1 MSTRAETN
9 RINSVPMKGY
19 GTTTEKIEEIN
30 SMQGKKPHQEFDLMC
45 TVLYTV
51 LYTLNRFGK
60 LKFKKH
66 HDFYY
71 DYLLV

>member
-1 MSTRAETN
+1 
-9 RINSVPMKGY
+9 MKGY

-51 LYTLNRFGK
+51 QYTLNRFGK
-60 LKFKKH
+60 FNTMILH
-66 HDFYY
+66 Y